1 MREIINE
8 IIEPA
13 KNKTISFSE
22 PFYKSLN
29 AKTIMGEVPFK
40 EILFLE
46 YRETEAGS
54 NPREYIGLKKT
65 NRQIFSSFA

>member
-1 MREIINE
+1 MREIVKE
-8 IIEPA
+8 IIEIA
-13 KNKTISFSE
+13 EYKTISFSE
-22 PFYKSLN
+22 TFYKSSD

-54 NPREYIGLKKT
+54 NPREYYGLKVIQFT
-65 NRQIFSSFA
+65 